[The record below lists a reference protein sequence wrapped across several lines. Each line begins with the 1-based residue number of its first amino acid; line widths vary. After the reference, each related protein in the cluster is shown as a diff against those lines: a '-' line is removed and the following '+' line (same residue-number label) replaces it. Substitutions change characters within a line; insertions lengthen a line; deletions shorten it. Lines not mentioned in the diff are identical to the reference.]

1 MLMLTSRRALKQQ
14 NLDHNTLSR
23 MLGTLGAGVSSDLR
37 TAEIHSPALWPH
49 VVTRLVGSESA
60 THTHTQSGH
69 SKLLKNRSSVC
80 VRMTCFSHDSWLFPV
95 TADKLTLGATVAD
108 GGHFLQRNVSFWLFS
123 YCPPGQ
129 VTHLGKIEEA
139 KPRKFHL
146 FTINQVKLY
155 CHFDMRWP
163 WQHPDFNISKV
174 TPTCY
179 FLQKCIRSLLHVH
192 L

>member
-1 MLMLTSRRALKQQ
+1 MS
-14 NLDHNTLSR
+14 
-23 MLGTLGAGVSSDLR
+23 
-37 TAEIHSPALWPH
+37 SPA
-49 VVTRLVGSESA
+49 VLVQSLQH
-60 THTHTQSGH
+60 THTHRADTVSY
-69 SKLLKNRSSVC
+69 SKTGAVCVC

-155 CHFDMRWP
+155 CHFDMR
-163 WQHPDFNISKV
+163 
-174 TPTCY
+174 
-179 FLQKCIRSLLHVH
+179 
-192 L
+192 